1 MTLFIFEYPIIFK
14 KVWTSLLHQFFK
26 FLKVL
31 PKQPLYFEI
40 INNFK
45 TKKSDTTA
53 IKQCI
58 RYELL
63 FIDLI
68 TCFRK
73 IWCMGV

>member
-14 KVWTSLLHQFFK
+14 KSLYIITSSIFK

-45 TKKSDTTA
+45 TKKSDTIA
-53 IKQCI
+53 IMQCI

-63 FIDLI
+63 FVDLI